1 MDARLDVG
9 LLISIRHIAACHAIP
24 CHVLLLRPYHLP
36 LIQIGDGGKGR
47 CPFTIHASSLSGSPS
62 FLPSLPLSLE
72 VVSLFTLDAAALSTE
87 TIRMTGATKVHSEEE
102 RKGKEKEGQ
111 KASLSEMHFVD

>member
-1 MDARLDVG
+1 MCYCCAP
-9 LLISIRHIAACHAIP
+9 IICHLFKLETEGEEG
-24 CHVLLLRPYHLP
+24 VR
-36 LIQIGDGGKGR
+36 
-47 CPFTIHASSLSGSPS
+47 SPS
-62 FLPSLPLSLE
+62 MPPRYPNRPDTRPLPFLPLSLE

-102 RKGKEKEGQ
+102 GKGRGRKEGQ